1 MSWRY
6 EHCGFS
12 SRARQGARFGP
23 AAPYIAI
30 ASSVLGT
37 GLSIAG
43 QSQKAQADAA
53 QAAYQAQVARNN
65 QALMEINARQAEAQ
79 GESDAER
86 QELQTSQLEG
96 RQRAALAAQGGDV
109 NSGSNLDLLGDTA
122 RAGATDIA
130 TIRNNAA
137 WKAYGYRVAGL
148 GDEAVA
154 NADDSAAANATA
166 SLPFGIGSSLL
177 GGASRVA
184 DKWKAAFGG
193 DDGTPDNI
201 NPFDGSYVSTT

>member
-1 MSWRY
+1 MLFRPLVWERRY
-6 EHCGFS
+6 V
-12 SRARQGARFGP
+12 APAGA
-23 AAPYIAI
+23 AAPAI
-30 ASSVLGT
+30 AVASTVLGS

-43 QSQKAQADAA
+43 QSQKAGADAA

-137 WKAYGYRVAGL
+137 WKACGYRVAGL
-148 GDEAVA
+148 GDAGAA
-154 NADDSAAANATA
+154 NAADSAAANATA

-177 GGASRVA
+177 SDARQVGGYWGQAY
-184 DKWKAAFGG
+184 
-193 DDGTPDNI
+193 P
-201 NPFDGSYVSTT
+201 GSATATSPKNTGSQLNN